1 MSIID
6 KLIGSYS
13 ERQVKKLKRTVDAI
27 EALAGHYEALSDA
40 ELAATTDALK
50 ARLAGARRWRI
61 SCLMLLRLFVKPTG
75 VCWASVPSVSS

>member
-40 ELAATTDALK
+40 ELAATHRCPQGSPCRGRDAGGYP
-50 ARLAGARRWRI
+50 A
-61 SCLMLLRLFVKPTG
+61 
-75 VCWASVPSVSS
+75 